1 MKNKRQSKIIEL
13 IKEYEIDTQEELAAR
28 LQEEGIHVTQ
38 ATVSRDIRELKLTK
52 MATEKGR
59 QRYTILAREEE
70 SRDKHVRIL
79 REGFVGMDAASHL
92 LVIKTGP
99 GMAMAAAAAID
110 AIGFEDLIGSIAGDD
125 TIFCAVK
132 KAESVEKMMEKV
144 RMLLG

>member
-1 MKNKRQSKIIEL
+1 MKNERQLKIIEL

-52 MATEKGR
+52 MATAKGR
-59 QRYTILAREEE
+59 QKYTILAREEE

-79 REGFVGMDAASHL
+79 KEGFVGMDEAAHL

-110 AIGFEDLIGSIAGDD
+110 AIGFEDLIGCIAGDD
-125 TIFCAVK
+125 TVFCAVK
-132 KAESVEKMMEKV
+132 RAESVEKIRQNI